1 MRECGK
7 CGQGGKCGK
16 RGGGASRRKGREF
29 LLPALAALSALP
41 ALLLS
46 GCPIPP
52 PQNAIED
59 GATMESRLGRV
70 VEAVG
75 DLRAEAKSE
84 QVTERG
90 PVRGSIYVFLRGP
103 DHIRFDAMS
112 PVDTPLAVL
121 VSDGVD
127 FALHDVGANRYY
139 FGAASPCT
147 IARLVRLPLDGAAVF
162 RVLIGLPPLVPGAP
176 STVSWDGGDGVYV
189 YRQEVEDGSVVEA
202 RIAPLGDFLD
212 TLSVR
217 LVDNRGVVWDAV
229 FDDRREVGG
238 LRLPGHVRFT
248 ARDAEGPVDV
258 WYDSIETDVGLP
270 DDAWTYPPP
279 YGIPS
284 EEVGCGT
291 EMGPVEWGTAE

>member
-1 MRECGK
+1 
-7 CGQGGKCGK
+7 
-16 RGGGASRRKGREF
+16 
-29 LLPALAALSALP
+29 
-41 ALLLS
+41 
-46 GCPIPP
+46 
-52 PQNAIED
+52 
-59 GATMESRLGRV
+59 MEARLGRV
-70 VEAVG
+70 ADAVG
-75 DLRAEAKSE
+75 DLRAEAKAE

-90 PVRGSIYVFLRGP
+90 PVKGSIYVFLRGP

-121 VSDGVD
+121 VSDGTD

-139 FGAASPCT
+139 FGAASPCN

-162 RVLIGLPPLVPGAP
+162 RILIGLPPLVPGAP
-176 STVSWDGGDGVYV
+176 STVTWDGEGGWYV
-189 YRQEVEDGSVVEA
+189 YRQEVEDGTIVEA
-202 RIAPLGDFLD
+202 RIAPLGNELD

-217 LVDNRGVVWDAV
+217 LVDNGGTVWEAV

-248 ARDAEGPVDV
+248 ARDADGPVEV
-258 WYDSIETDVGLP
+258 WYTSLETDVGLP

-279 YGIPS
+279 EGIPA

-291 EMGPVEWGTAE
+291 AVDPVQWGTAE